1 MLVIHSQKVSQV
13 TMVQGCLCRRMG
25 DVCEWVEE
33 AAALR
38 EALLRRTS
46 VSRCAFLN
54 DFPERSQRTLKD
66 RVRRGVVWNQ
76 TLD

>member
-1 MLVIHSQKVSQV
+1 
-13 TMVQGCLCRRMG
+13 MG

-33 AAALR
+33 ATALR
-38 EALLRRTS
+38 EGLLRRTS

-66 RVRRGVVWNQ
+66 RARRGFVWNQ